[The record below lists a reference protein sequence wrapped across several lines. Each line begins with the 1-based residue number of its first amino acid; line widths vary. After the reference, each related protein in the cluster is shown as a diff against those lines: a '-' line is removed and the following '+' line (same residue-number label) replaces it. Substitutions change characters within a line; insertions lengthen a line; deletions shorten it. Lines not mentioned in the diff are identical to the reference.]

1 MTIGEDLRV
10 QALVEQGIQEVP
22 KQFLC
27 KVDEPQIEDN
37 PDQQVP
43 VIDLAGTIP
52 IDNSGQ
58 KMVMK

>member
-1 MTIGEDLRV
+1 MAPAGMTIGEDIRV

-27 KVDEPQIEDN
+27 KVDEPQIDDN

-43 VIDLAGTIP
+43 VIDLAG
-52 IDNSGQ
+52 NNW
-58 KMVMK
+58 

>member
-27 KVDEPQIEDN
+27 KVDEPQIDDN
-37 PDQQVP
+37 PDLQVP
-43 VIDLAGTIP
+43 VIDLAGTNWYILVR
-52 IDNSGQ
+52 
-58 KMVMK
+58 KWW